1 VETRLAVLT
10 SSVVALLGLGATAQA
25 LSLEVPPANLVP
37 PAVTGVPTVGQPLS
51 CSQGVWAGPP
61 TSYAYQWTRAGA
73 DISGAGS
80 ASYTV
85 APADAGQL
93 VRCRV
98 KASNSMGN
106 ASATSP
112 PVLGLATGETPGTTS
127 PPPGGGTGPGT
138 SPALPRVTEV
148 IRLPASS
155 RCVSRRKF
163 RIRIK
168 KVAGMAGVKIAAVA
182 VYVNGK
188 VVKVARGK
196 RLSAPIDL
204 RGLPRGTATVR
215 IEAATADGRRMTHT
229 RKYRTCAK
237 RPAPRRKHKL

>member
-10 SSVVALLGLGATAQA
+10 SSVVALLGLGGTAQA
-25 LSLEVPPANLVP
+25 LSLEITPINLMPPAI
-37 PAVTGVPTVGQPLS
+37 AGVPTVGQPLG
-51 CSQGVWAGPP
+51 CSQGVWTGPP

-73 DISGAGS
+73 DIAGAGS

-85 APADAGQL
+85 AAVDAGQL

-98 KASNSMGN
+98 RASNSMGN
-106 ASATSP
+106 ASATSL
-112 PVLGLATGETPGTTS
+112 PVLGLAPGQLPSS
-127 PPPGGGTGPGT
+127 PPAGGGAGPGT
-138 SPALPRVTEV
+138 SPAVPRGAEV
-148 IRLPASS
+148 IRLPASRHCAS
-155 RCVSRRKF
+155 HRRF
-163 RIRIK
+163 RIRIRR
-168 KVAGMAGVKIAAVA
+168 MAGVKVAVVA

-188 VVKVARGK
+188 AVKVARGK

-204 RGLPRGTATVR
+204 RGLPRGTVTVR
-215 IEAATADGRRMTHT
+215 IEAATTDGRRLTHT